1 MKLTKEDYKE
11 LDIWKKTLQELKED
25 VNNKV
30 SFLQHRITYLQDKAK
45 YKR

>member
-1 MKLTKEDYKE
+1 MKLTIEEYKE
-11 LDIWKKTLQELKED
+11 LDVWKNELQKLKEVVD
-25 VNNKV
+25 NKI